1 MATQKG
7 TALAVTLHRL
17 GCGPSWRT
25 DGVCST
31 LARQAARFTTLTE
44 EECSGPRWSWNYAG
58 DWTARLSVAD
68 FQRQNAAALE
78 RAAKRIT
85 ATVADLPPTEYGP
98 VRVALGG
105 DPRGYVVRLLV
116 PTAPGEITPVGIDGA
131 GHGIM
136 SREAVTA

>member
-1 MATQKG
+1 MATRKG
-7 TALAVTLHRL
+7 SALALTLYRL
-17 GCGPSWRT
+17 GGGKPWDT
-25 DGVCST
+25 EEVCSM

-58 DWTARLSVAD
+58 DWTARLSVDD
-68 FQRQNAAALE
+68 FQRQNEAAQE
-78 RAAKRIT
+78 RATKRIT
-85 ATVADLPPTEYGP
+85 ATVADLPATEYGP

-116 PTAPGEITPVGIDGA
+116 PTGPDEITPVGIDGA
-131 GHGIM
+131 GHGVM